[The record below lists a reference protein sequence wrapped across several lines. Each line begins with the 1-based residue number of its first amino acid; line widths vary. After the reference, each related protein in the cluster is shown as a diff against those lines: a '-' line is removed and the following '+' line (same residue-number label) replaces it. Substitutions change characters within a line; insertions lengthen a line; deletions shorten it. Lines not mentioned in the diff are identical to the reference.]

1 MFWVASTLMISW
13 TDVMPCSHW
22 QDSSFVPVSFSL
34 SFFCWLQ
41 EVICFCGG
49 CCLLVGSTGSPWDQ
63 KKSQCK
69 GRWSWM
75 RMCEGKASSLWL
87 LAVRIVVTD
96 VKSHFC
102 FCSLYGG
109 WRCLRGSSNLWWFLR
124 ESWKPS
130 FIWGRKPLKLS
141 SNIEANWGNGERQSR
156 CRGLCTGSFF
166 SCKFH
171 LVIVFR
177 RSVWSH
183 SDAVRHTLFRA
194 FCFQTAEILKTYCCV
209 NHFILPSYQ
218 TVCVTATDTL
228 FIRTKTSHKQSSLLR
243 SSVHWLLSRHSE
255 YISGLL
261 LWLLPYFFSWGLY
274 R

>member
-1 MFWVASTLMISW
+1 MWNLIFVFVLCMVGDGVWGGVQICDGFLENPESLRSSEAENRWSCRGTLRLIEAMVRGSP
-13 TDVMPCSHW
+13 DVEG
-22 QDSSFVPVSFSL
+22 FVPVV
-34 SFFCWLQ
+34 FF
-41 EVICFCGG
+41 
-49 CCLLVGSTGSPWDQ
+49 P
-63 KKSQCK
+63 
-69 GRWSWM
+69 
-75 RMCEGKASSLWL
+75 
-87 LAVRIVVTD
+87 
-96 VKSHFC
+96 
-102 FCSLYGG
+102 
-109 WRCLRGSSNLWWFLR
+109 
-124 ESWKPS
+124 
-130 FIWGRKPLKLS
+130 
-141 SNIEANWGNGERQSR
+141 
-156 CRGLCTGSFF
+156 
-166 SCKFH
+166 CKFH